1 VTEVLAAEDFTEW
14 DQQFAPAGGCS
25 HPVRLRGGVSAVD
38 LLTGESVPVFDSATE
53 PDGVIYVPCGNR
65 RESACPACSATYK
78 RDARF
83 VVRSGLSGGKGVP
96 ESVAGHPFVFATLTA
111 PSFGPVHAR
120 RERGGKVLPC
130 RPRRSKH
137 HRVCPHGRDIS
148 CAARHTEDDPRLGRA
163 MCLDC
168 YDYRAAVAFNA
179 VAGDLWRRFTTYL
192 PRHLARLGGVT
203 QKECRQLVKVRFVKV
218 AEYQARGVVHF
229 HSLIRLD
236 AAPDPFDGQTSGTI
250 LPPAADWTV
259 ERLSSAVK
267 SAAAKAS
274 AYAPLP
280 GGRALL
286 LTFGDQTDV
295 RPVLDGQGDA
305 LTREKV
311 ANYIAKYATKTAN
324 APGLPSSRLRDS
336 HEIRAL
342 RCSAH
347 HKRMI
352 ETAWNLGSGYRQWA
366 HMLGYGGHF
375 LTKSRAYSV
384 TFGRLR
390 ADRTAYRRAQRYDPS
405 QLDPWGRPVDETT
418 VLFLGSWSYAGSGY
432 AASDGHL
439 LALMSADNAR
449 SRIEHKLPAF
459 RTDMPIM
466 ENSGTADGF
475 PREGVTCLSA
485 ALRAV

>member
-1 VTEVLAAEDFTEW
+1 VTEVLAAGDFTTWEGE
-14 DQQFAPAGGCS
+14 FAPAGGCS

-38 LLTGESVPVFDSATE
+38 LLTGEAVPVFDSADN

-65 RESACPACSATYK
+65 REAACPSCSATYK

-83 VVRSGLSGGKGVP
+83 VVRSGLTGGKGVP

-111 PSFGPVHAR
+111 PSFGPVHSR
-120 RERGGKVLPC
+120 RERNGKVLPC
-130 RPRRSKH
+130 RPRRDKH

-148 CAARHTEDDPRLGRA
+148 CAARHAEDDPRLGRA
-163 MCLDC
+163 MCPDC
-168 YDYRAAVAFNA
+168 YDYRAAVLFNA
-179 VAGDLWRRFTTYL
+179 VARDLWRRFVTYL

-203 QKECRQLVKVRFVKV
+203 QREFRELVKVRYVDV

-229 HSLIRLD
+229 HTLIRLD
-236 AAPDPFDGQTSGTI
+236 ANTDDPELGEGPI
-250 LPPAADWTV
+250 LPPAPEWTV
-259 ERLSSAVK
+259 ERLSAAVK

-286 LTFGDQTDV
+286 LTFGEQTDV

-305 LTREKV
+305 LTPERV

-324 APGLPSSRLRDS
+324 APGLPSSRLRDL
-336 HEIRAL
+336 HEIRSL

-352 ETAWNLGSGYRQWA
+352 ETVWNLGGGYRQWA

-390 ADRTAYRRAQRYDPS
+390 ADRTEYRRAQRYDPT
-405 QLDPWGRPVDETT
+405 QLDPWGRPVDEST
-418 VLFLGSWSYAGSGY
+418 VLFLGSWTYAGSGIVPTD
-432 AASDGHL
+432 SHS
-439 LALMSADNAR
+439 LALMSADN
-449 SRIEHKLPAF
+449 SRKE
-459 RTDMPIM
+459 
-466 ENSGTADGF
+466 
-475 PREGVTCLSA
+475 
-485 ALRAV
+485 

>member
-1 VTEVLAAEDFTEW
+1 VTDGLVAEDFTTWESE
-14 DQQFAPAGGCS
+14 FAPAGGCS

-38 LLTGESVPVFDSATE
+38 LLTGEAVPVFDSADS

-65 RESACPACSATYK
+65 RELACPSCSATYK

-96 ESVAGHPFVFATLTA
+96 ESVAAHPFVFATLTA
-111 PSFGPVHAR
+111 PGFGPVHSR

-130 RPRRSKH
+130 RPRRSKD
-137 HRVCPHGRDIS
+137 HRVCTHGRDIS
-148 CAARHTEDDPRLGRA
+148 CAARHAEDDPRLGRA
-163 MCLDC
+163 MCPDC
-168 YDYRAAVAFNA
+168 YDYRAAVLFNA
-179 VAGDLWRRFTTYL
+179 VAGELWRRFITYL
-192 PRHLARLGGVT
+192 PRHLAALGGVT
-203 QKECRQLVKVRFVKV
+203 QREFRQLVKVRFVKV

-236 AAPDPFDGQTSGTI
+236 AATDDDSYH
-250 LPPAADWTV
+250 PPASGWTV
-259 ERLSSAVK
+259 ERLSAAVK

-274 AYAPLP
+274 ALAPVP

-286 LTFGDQTDV
+286 LTFGEQTDV

-305 LTREKV
+305 LTRDKV
-311 ANYIAKYATKTAN
+311 ANYIAKYATKTAG
-324 APGLPSSRLRDS
+324 APGLPSSRLHDL
-336 HEIRAL
+336 HEIRSL

-352 ETAWNLGSGYRQWA
+352 ETAWVLGHKQWA

-390 ADRTAYRRAQRYDPS
+390 ADRAEYRRAQRYDSS
-405 QLDPWGRPVDETT
+405 QLDPWGRPISETT
-418 VLFLGSWSYAGSGY
+418 VLFLGSWSYAGSGF
-432 AASDGHL
+432 AASDAHSM
-439 LALMSADNAR
+439 ALMSADNAR
-449 SRIEHKLPAF
+449 KS
-459 RTDMPIM
+459 
-466 ENSGTADGF
+466 
-475 PREGVTCLSA
+475 
-485 ALRAV
+485 

>member
-1 VTEVLAAEDFTEW
+1 VTGALVAEDFTTWEGE
-14 DQQFAPAGGCS
+14 FSPAGGCS

-38 LLTGESVPVFDSATE
+38 LLTGEAVPVFNSADS
-53 PDGVIYVPCGNR
+53 PDGLIYVPCGNR

-96 ESVAGHPFVFATLTA
+96 ESVAAHPFVFATLTA

-120 RERGGKVLPC
+120 RDRLGKILPC
-130 RPRRSKH
+130 RPRRSKD

-148 CAARHTEDDPRLGRA
+148 CAARHAENDPRLGRA
-163 MCLDC
+163 MCGDC
-168 YDYRAAVAFNA
+168 YDYRAAVLFNA
-179 VAGDLWRRFTTYL
+179 VAGELWRRFTTYL
-192 PRHLARLGGVT
+192 PRQLAALGGLT
-203 QKECRQLVKVRFVKV
+203 QREFRQLVKVRYVKV

-229 HSLIRLD
+229 HALIRLD
-236 AAPDPFDGQTSGTI
+236 ASTSDGSYAP
-250 LPPAADWTV
+250 PPPGWTV
-259 ERLSSAVK
+259 ERLSAAVK

-274 AYAPLP
+274 APAPLP

-286 LTFGDQTDV
+286 MVFGEQTDV
-295 RPVLDGQGDA
+295 RPVLEDQGDA
-305 LTREKV
+305 LTRDKV
-311 ANYIAKYATKTAN
+311 ANYIAKYATKTAD
-324 APGLPSSRLRDS
+324 APGLPSSRLRDL
-336 HEIRAL
+336 HEIRSL

-352 ETAWNLGSGYRQWA
+352 ETAWNLGHKQWA

-390 ADRTAYRRAQRYDPS
+390 ADRTEYRRAQRYDPS
-405 QLDPWGRPVDETT
+405 QLDPWGRPVSETT
-418 VLFLGSWSYAGSGY
+418 VLFLGSWEYAGTGY
-432 AASDGHL
+432 AASDAEM

-449 SRIEHKLPAF
+449 
-459 RTDMPIM
+459 
-466 ENSGTADGF
+466 G
-475 PREGVTCLSA
+475 A
-485 ALRAV
+485 AVRKQSEIRRHRRFSISKDR

>member
-1 VTEVLAAEDFTEW
+1 VSDALTVEDFTEW

-38 LLTGESVPVFDSATE
+38 LLTGEAVPVFDSTDQ
-53 PDGVIYVPCGNR
+53 PGGVIYVPCGNR

-96 ESVAGHPFVFATLTA
+96 ESVASHPFVFATLTA

-120 RERGGKVLPC
+120 RERNGQVLPC
-130 RPRRSKH
+130 RPRRSKN

-148 CAARHTEDDPRLGRA
+148 CAARHAPDDPRLGRA
-163 MCLDC
+163 MCGDC
-168 YDYRAAVAFNA
+168 YDYRAAVCFNA
-179 VAGDLWRRFTTYL
+179 VSGKLWQRFTTYL
-192 PRHLARLGGVT
+192 PRELARLGGVT
-203 QKECRQLVKVRFVKV
+203 QRDFRNLVKVRFVKV

-236 AAPDPFDGQTSGTI
+236 AATDDGSYA
-250 LPPAADWTV
+250 PPPPGWSV
-259 ERLSSAVK
+259 ELLSAAVK

-280 GGRALL
+280 GARAIK
-286 LTFGDQTDV
+286 LTFGEQTDV
-295 RPVLDGQGDA
+295 RPVLDHQGDD
-305 LTREKV
+305 LTRDKV

-324 APGLPSSRLRDS
+324 APGLPSSRLRS
-336 HEIRAL
+336 IEEIGVL
-342 RCSAH
+342 RCSVH

-352 ETAWNLGSGYRQWA
+352 ETAWKLGHKQWA

-390 ADRTAYRRAQRYDPS
+390 SDRTEYRRAQRYDPA
-405 QLDPWGRPVDETT
+405 QLDPWGRPVDEST
-418 VLFLGSWSYAGSGY
+418 VLFLGSWAYAGSGIIP
-432 AASDGHL
+432 SDSHS

-449 SRIEHKLPAF
+449 G
-459 RTDMPIM
+459 
-466 ENSGTADGF
+466 N
-475 PREGVTCLSA
+475 
-485 ALRAV
+485 

>member
-1 VTEVLAAEDFTEW
+1 VTDALVVEDFDTWEGE
-14 DQQFAPAGGCS
+14 FAPAGGCS

-38 LLTGESVPVFDSATE
+38 LLTGEAVPVFDSADS

-65 RESACPACSATYK
+65 RESACPTCSATYK

-96 ESVAGHPFVFATLTA
+96 ESVAAHPFVFATLTA
-111 PSFGPVHAR
+111 PSFGPVHSR
-120 RERGGKVLPC
+120 RERNGKVLPC
-130 RPRRSKH
+130 RPRRSKN

-148 CAARHTEDDPRLGRA
+148 CAARHAGDDPRLGRA
-163 MCLDC
+163 MCPDC
-168 YDYRAAVAFNA
+168 YDYRAAVLFNA

-192 PRHLARLGGVT
+192 PRHLAALGGVT
-203 QKECRQLVKVRFVKV
+203 QRDFRELVKVRFVKV

-236 AAPDPFDGQTSGTI
+236 GATDDGSYH
-250 LPPAADWTV
+250 PPAAGWTV
-259 ERLSSAVK
+259 ELLSVAVK

-274 AYAPLP
+274 ALAPLP
-280 GGRALL
+280 SGRALL
-286 LTFGDQTDV
+286 LTFGEQTDV

-305 LTREKV
+305 LTRDKV

-324 APGLPSSRLRDS
+324 APGLPSSRLRDLY
-336 HEIRAL
+336 EIRSL

-352 ETAWNLGSGYRQWA
+352 ETAWNLGHKQWA

-390 ADRTAYRRAQRYDPS
+390 GERTEYRRQQRYDPS
-405 QLDPWGRPVDETT
+405 QLDPWGRPISETT
-418 VLFLGSWSYAGSGY
+418 VLFLGSWSYAGSGF
-432 AASDGHL
+432 AASDAHSM
-439 LALMSADNAR
+439 ALMSADNAR
-449 SRIEHKLPAF
+449 KS
-459 RTDMPIM
+459 
-466 ENSGTADGF
+466 
-475 PREGVTCLSA
+475 
-485 ALRAV
+485 

>member
-1 VTEVLAAEDFTEW
+1 VTEVLAAGDFTTWEGE
-14 DQQFAPAGGCS
+14 FAPAGGCS
-25 HPVRLRGGVSAVD
+25 HPVRLRGSVSAVD
-38 LLTGESVPVFDSATE
+38 LLTGESVPVFDSSAE

-65 RESACPACSATYK
+65 RESACPSCSATYK

-96 ESVAGHPFVFATLTA
+96 ESVASHPLVFATLTA

-130 RPRRSKH
+130 RPRRDASK
-137 HRVCPHGRDIS
+137 RVCPHGRDIS
-148 CAARHTEDDPRLGRA
+148 CAVRHVEDDPRLGRA

-168 YDYRAAVAFNA
+168 YDYRAAVLFNA
-179 VAGDLWRRFTTYL
+179 VAGDLWRRFVTYL
-192 PRHLARLGGVT
+192 PRHLASLGGVT
-203 QKECRQLVKVRFVKV
+203 QREFRQLVKVRFVKV

-229 HSLIRLD
+229 HALIRLD
-236 AAPDPFDGQTSGTI
+236 AGTDDPEFGEGPL
-250 LPPAADWTV
+250 LPPAPDWTV
-259 ERLSSAVK
+259 ERLSAAVR

-286 LTFGDQTDV
+286 LTFGEQTDV

-324 APGLPSSRLRDS
+324 APGLPSSRLRDL
-336 HEIRAL
+336 HEIRSL

-352 ETAWNLGSGYRQWA
+352 ETAWNLGNGYRQWA

-384 TFGRLR
+384 TFGQLRRARLEH
-390 ADRTAYRRAQRYDPS
+390 RRAQRYDPS

-418 VLFLGSWSYAGSGY
+418 VLFLGSWTYAGTGY
-432 AASDGHL
+432 AASDAHL
-439 LALMSADNAR
+439 LALMSADSAR
-449 SRIEHKLPAF
+449 K
-459 RTDMPIM
+459 
-466 ENSGTADGF
+466 G
-475 PREGVTCLSA
+475 
-485 ALRAV
+485 

>member
-1 VTEVLAAEDFTEW
+1 VTDALAVDDFTTWEGE
-14 DQQFAPAGGCS
+14 FAPAGGCS
-25 HPVRLRGGVSAVD
+25 HPVRLRGSVSAVD
-38 LLTGESVPVFDSATE
+38 LLTGEAVPVFESADT
-53 PDGVIYVPCGNR
+53 PDGVVYVPCGNR
-65 RESACPACSATYK
+65 RESACPSCSATYK

-96 ESVAGHPFVFATLTA
+96 ESVTGHPFVFATLTA

-130 RPRRSKH
+130 RPRRSRN

-148 CAARHTEDDPRLGRA
+148 CAARHADDDPRLGRA
-163 MCLDC
+163 MCPDC
-168 YDYRAAVAFNA
+168 YEYRAAVLFNA
-179 VAGDLWRRFTTYL
+179 VAGDLWRRFITYL
-192 PRHLARLGGVT
+192 PRQLAALGGVT
-203 QKECRQLVKVRFVKV
+203 QREFRQLVKVRFVKV

-236 AAPDPFDGQTSGTI
+236 AATGDGSYAPP
-250 LPPAADWTV
+250 PPAWTV
-259 ERLSSAVK
+259 ARLEAAVR
-267 SAAAKAS
+267 SAAGKAS
-274 AYAPLP
+274 AIAPLP

-295 RPVLDGQGDA
+295 RPVLDGQADE

-311 ANYIAKYATKTAN
+311 ANYIAKYATKTAD
-324 APGLPSSRLRDS
+324 APGLPSYRLHDL
-336 HEIRAL
+336 HEVRSL

-352 ETAWNLGSGYRQWA
+352 ETAWNLGHKQWA

-390 ADRTAYRRAQRYDPS
+390 ADRAEYRRSLRYDPT
-405 QLDPWGRPVDETT
+405 QLDPWGRPVCEST
-418 VLFLGSWSYAGSGY
+418 VLFLGSWAYAGSGI
-432 AASDGHL
+432 APSDSHS

-449 SRIEHKLPAF
+449 
-459 RTDMPIM
+459 
-466 ENSGTADGF
+466 AD
-475 PREGVTCLSA
+475 
-485 ALRAV
+485 